1 LTPTIR
7 RSVRLPKVMKVF
19 VIEFSR
25 CGRDGGYAVYGAWDV
40 RGSAQSGIYRN
51 GFFVLWKNSC
61 KFNFSEISKLYYNIK
76 CNVVIFFKR
85 ENFCFDQ
92 ILRRILWLR

>member
-1 LTPTIR
+1 MTPTIR

-40 RGSAQSGIYRN
+40 RGSAQTEIYRN
-51 GFFVLWKNSC
+51 GFFVLWKNS
-61 KFNFSEISKLYYNIK
+61 FTEISKLYYNIK
-76 CNVVIFFKR
+76 CNVVIFKR
-85 ENFCFDQ
+85 EKFLF
-92 ILRRILWLR
+92 

>member
-25 CGRDGGYAVYGAWDV
+25 CGRDGVYAVYGAWDV

-51 GFFVLWKNSC
+51 GFFILSKIFL
-61 KFNFSEISKLYYNIK
+61 KFHFFEISKLYYNIMSRLY
-76 CNVVIFFKR
+76 IFPLKKGSILFWL
-85 ENFCFDQ
+85 NFS
-92 ILRRILWLR
+92 RRIYG